1 LAPVNGMYR
10 IQDPVTRLVDPFNK
24 GTLFGS
30 VEVFLFIL
38 SIGGFMTV
46 VFATRA
52 LDPRY
57 PPPIL

>member
-1 LAPVNGMYR
+1 MPR

-24 GTLFGS
+24 GMLFGS